1 MKISHPKFNTVLE
14 FRRQEITSVVIEDK
28 AFYEEFIVDIY
39 KQINRIEESMFFSEE
54 DKIKNMDKE
63 FDFIASTFDLSY
75 SDKKIQKNLIKLL
88 SDEIYESD
96 ISLRLL
102 EAYSAISSALEQLK
116 LSCQYEIDYDNDLI
130 ITDIFKNFNVNI
142 EQPSGRFVEKLLD
155 YIPNMHD
162 LTGKDIFVIAN
173 CDVFLEND
181 DYVHIEKMVKYHN
194 VAVIF
199 VRNEQIELPIRQ
211 NEYIIDIDFCELH

>member
-1 MKISHPKFNTVLE
+1 MKISHPKLNTVLQ
-14 FRRQEITSVVIEDK
+14 FNRQEITSVVIEDK

-39 KQINRIEESMFFSEE
+39 NQINRIEESMFFSEE

-63 FDFIASTFDLSY
+63 FDFIVSTFDLSY

-102 EAYSAISSALEQLK
+102 DAYSAISSALEQLK
-116 LSCQYEIDYDNDLI
+116 LSCQYEIDYENDLI

-142 EQPSGRFVEKLLD
+142 EQPTGRFVEKLLD

-173 CDVFLEND
+173 CDVFLEKE
-181 DYVHIEKMVKYHN
+181 DYVHIEKMVKYHD
-194 VAVIF
+194 VSVIF
-199 VRNEQIELPIRQ
+199 IRNEQIELPIYQ
-211 NEYIIDIDFCELH
+211 NEYIIDMDFCELH